1 MLNLG
6 ETSSRAMLLLLLRHY
21 IDPDVAFRWL
31 LWWEVWVALH
41 LIVAW
46 FMPGI
51 LKTLASPKRLPVPA
65 QGVAQDAGRSQLQRL
80 LSSAALPAYHVL
92 MALVLPAAT
101 GVAAFGGAAQLV
113 NVYDFWR

>member
-1 MLNLG
+1 MC
-6 ETSSRAMLLLLLRHY
+6 LLLLRLY
-21 IDPDVAFRWL
+21 IELDVALRWL

-51 LKTLASPKRLPVPA
+51 LKTLASPKRLPIPA
-65 QGVAQDAGRSQLQRL
+65 LGVAQDAGRSQLQRL

-92 MALVLPAAT
+92 MALVLPAAA

-113 NVYDFWR
+113 SVYDFWR